1 MHNDISNELRNI
13 LGLPVKSRTFNTKY
27 RPIIFIHEVEKTM
40 KQPKR
45 GTFEIKTIDFLSS
58 ALYKMDEIDE
68 RQLQETGT
76 GSITLHE

>member
-1 MHNDISNELRNI
+1 
-13 LGLPVKSRTFNTKY
+13 
-27 RPIIFIHEVEKTM
+27 M

-45 GTFEIKTIDFLSS
+45 GTFEIKIIDFLSS

-76 GSITLHE
+76 GSIALHEWDKENAVKTEICNLIKSN